1 MLCISRSQMRCFSN
15 RAGSYDRRGNEANG
29 GASTVTNPIMDR
41 APGANCGI
49 GSGKR
54 GCRQSACW
62 RTGAALLNSIVDILL
77 GRVMGPI
84 LLAQGE
90 ITGTLLRIQLRLLD
104 LAPAKRTP

>member
-29 GASTVTNPIMDR
+29 GASTVTNPTMDY

-62 RTGAALLNSIVDILL
+62 RTEAALPNSIVDILL
-77 GRVMGPI
+77 GRVMGGPI
-84 LLAQGE
+84 LLARLTFEKPVAEVQGE
-90 ITGTLLRIQLRLLD
+90 ITGTLLRIQ
-104 LAPAKRTP
+104 